1 MVLGAGSGGCRGYV
15 AAAGVLALLS
25 ILIVAACGGGVTG
38 RVPADVVSVYDG
50 DSITVRY
57 ESGKKARV
65 RLIGIDA
72 PEMTDIP
79 RARASIYAVP
89 CRDYLDGLLAG
100 KHVLLEYDVEK
111 TDHYGRTL
119 AYVFLPGGLMVNEEM
134 LRAGYARL
142 LTVPPNVKYVDRFRT
157 AQKEARAA
165 GRGLWE

>member
-1 MVLGAGSGGCRGYV
+1 MVQGAGSGGCRGCV
-15 AAAGVLALLS
+15 VAAGVLALLS
-25 ILIVAACGGGVTG
+25 VLIVAACAGGVTG
-38 RVPADVVSVYDG
+38 RVPADVVNVYDG

-57 ESGKKARV
+57 DSGKRAKV

-79 RARASIYAVP
+79 RARASIDAVP

-111 TDHYGRTL
+111 TDKYGRTL
-119 AYVFLPGGLMVNEEM
+119 AYVYLPDGRMANEEM

-142 LTVPPNVKYVDRFRT
+142 LTVPPNVKYVERFRA
-157 AQKEARAA
+157 AQEEARAA
-165 GRGLWE
+165 SRGLWE